1 MNWFKWRGGKRG
13 SMDTIRNDPNTPRE
27 VKDIVGNNDMWNDIS
42 TKIQTKTCPHTI
54 ICGPSG
60 TGKSAFIRAA
70 IMNRGLTFMSHNC
83 IADSGLRDVRDAIR
97 SFARGGIDGNGYHRW
112 VILEHADSLTADTQ
126 AFLRRL
132 LETASGSTRFIF
144 EVRES
149 GAISEPIL
157 SRCMLCNIEPPS
169 YIEIRYEILRRT
181 NHEIPIEQAERI
193 AQESCGNV
201 RIAVNQ
207 ALASWRVGVSNVGCG
222 LSTIEELW
230 AKRPAPGTREYGVWA
245 CETIR
250 ALRKHGADPRAML
263 RMKMNSDT
271 QALRIL
277 SQWNRPGGASGR
289 SLWLAAMCGEK
300 TQG

>member
-1 MNWFKWRGGKRG
+1 
-13 SMDTIRNDPNTPRE
+13 MDTERIDPNSPKSI
-27 VKDIVGNNDMWNDIS
+27 KDIVGNSDIWS
-42 TKIQTKTCPHTI
+42 DIARKIDSKLCPHTI

-60 TGKSAFIRAA
+60 TGKSSFIKAA
-70 IMNRGLTFMSHNC
+70 IMEKGYMYMMHNC

-97 SFARGGIDGNGYHRW
+97 SFARGGVDGRGHHRW

-144 EVRES
+144 ELRES

-157 SRCMLCNIEPPS
+157 SRCSLCNIEAPS
-169 YIEIRYEILRRT
+169 YIEIRYEVLRRT
-181 NHEIPIEQAERI
+181 NHEIPIDQAERI

-201 RIAVNQ
+201 RIAINQ
-207 ALASWRVGVSNVGCG
+207 ALAIWRTSVENIGCG
-222 LSTIEELW
+222 LATIEDQWL
-230 AKRPAPGTREYGVWA
+230 KRPASASGTDYGVWT

-250 ALRKHGADPRAML
+250 ILRKQGADPRAMM
-263 RMKMNSDT
+263 RMKMGADT
-271 QALRIL
+271 YALRML

-289 SLWLAAMCGEK
+289 ALWLAAMCGES
-300 TQG
+300 T